1 MIAERPAPTGA
12 YDFTALAREGVGRVL
27 HYQQVPPVQAD
38 QPASNDQPQ
47 PANAVAPGPSWQ
59 PVSDEYAIGFARDLR
74 NDNGGVAIGYGSAP
88 SGTIGR
94 AACGGFVWATGE
106 RLRVTDD
113 QALAARLAT
122 GGPAVVN
129 SLQGNVLD
137 AVRPANVPP
146 LQTYF
151 ADYDDQFADAAAR
164 GHMGDIAIWRV
175 CGAGTGTQAL
185 VPTFPA
191 PSLLVPVGFCRRGE
205 IRLPGGECCD
215 RRFVRYGRCGCPPG
229 AVRRDPPAGWPV
241 LRPAPGPQRSVLRAR
256 RDRMRRDAVPE
267 RQVMVDGRCCE
278 PQAIH
283 NGHCT
288 QRPHHETCRRG
299 EVLIHGVCRAPPPVV
314 LPPRRHFGPPRVRPP
329 HREPRRGTHWT
340 HRVPSR
346 TPHIQPRPGL
356 HFGGGG
362 RHQ

>member
-1 MIAERPAPTGA
+1 LLIAERPAPTGA

-38 QPASNDQPQ
+38 QP
-47 PANAVAPGPSWQ
+47 V
-59 PVSDEYAIGFARDLR
+59 
-74 NDNGGVAIGYGSAP
+74 
-88 SGTIGR
+88 
-94 AACGGFVWATGE
+94 
-106 RLRVTDD
+106 
-113 QALAARLAT
+113 AT

-129 SLQGNVLD
+129 VLQGNALD
-137 AVRPANVPP
+137 AVWPANVPP
-146 LQTYF
+146 FQTYF

-267 RQVMVDGRCCE
+267 RS
-278 PQAIH
+278 
-283 NGHCT
+283 GHGGW
-288 QRPHHETCRRG
+288 P
-299 EVLIHGVCRAPPPVV
+299 LLRAAGDP
-314 LPPRRHFGPPRVRPP
+314 
-329 HREPRRGTHWT
+329 
-340 HRVPSR
+340 
-346 TPHIQPRPGL
+346 
-356 HFGGGG
+356 
-362 RHQ
+362 